1 MHYFY
6 SLGENMQLVDSAL
19 STARNQK
26 QFPHSISTI
35 FSPSPLLSIL
45 TTKCLLKGTEELDEY
60 ETKENI

>member
-19 STARNQK
+19 STAETRSS
-26 QFPHSISTI
+26 FPHKHFHY

-45 TTKCLLKGTEELDEY
+45 TAKCLLKGTEELDEY